1 MYSRLSITFKINK
14 SAADL
19 KRSKFIPFSNRKTEV
34 KMELGSLIK
43 SQQKYSMTP

>member
-1 MYSRLSITFKINK
+1 MTFKINK

-19 KRSKFIPFSNRKTEV
+19 KRSKFLPFSNWKTPCGNEV
-34 KMELGSLIK
+34 KAELGSLIK